1 MSMTSCFLFFF
12 FLSYHGDVSRLVK
25 DCFHDIAPGY
35 LVAYMSAIYQLDYSE
50 RPLYEKLKDIFS
62 DQLGLCDPIKT
73 LEWLSS
79 SGPPIKVSEYLGK
92 DMVSMLLL

>member
-1 MSMTSCFLFFF
+1 M
-12 FLSYHGDVSRLVK
+12 D
-25 DCFHDIAPGY
+25 
-35 LVAYMSAIYQLDYSE
+35 YMSVFYRLDYSE
-50 RPLYEKLKDIFS
+50 RPLYENLGKKCFS

-79 SGPPIKVSEYLGK
+79 TGPPIKVSEYLGK